1 MLKKLTCENYNI
13 DFLIFHVVRFPPQ
26 VAVDTARPL
35 EGGSGGGY
43 LEPAEA
49 YGPYGAYGSL
59 LPYGRFSGSLGYD
72 VSSHQHQG

>member
-1 MLKKLTCENYNI
+1 M
-13 DFLIFHVVRFPPQ
+13 
-26 VAVDTARPL
+26 DTARPL